1 MVQDIQEIEFA
12 DQPAH
17 KEVIRGKFTCAS
29 TNVVYPLTCTACQA
43 AYVGETGC
51 TLRERM
57 NGHRSAIN
65 NDEDTPVADHFKEEH
80 SVRVSVLT
88 STPEEVIQRRL
99 MERAWIRCLSGEGSP
114 WTLINRDAGIDV
126 ELLD

>member
-1 MVQDIQEIEFA
+1 MVQDIQEFA

-29 TNVVYPLTCTACQA
+29 TNVVYLLTCTACQA

-57 NGHRSAIN
+57 NGHRSAIKN
-65 NDEDTPVADHFKEEH
+65 GEDTPVADHFKEEH

-88 STPEEVIQRRL
+88 STPEEVIQRHL
-99 MERAWIRCLSGEGSP
+99 MERAWIRRLSGKGSP
-114 WTLINRDAGIDV
+114 WTLINRDAGIDD

>member
-1 MVQDIQEIEFA
+1 MAQDIQQIEVA
-12 DQPAH
+12 DQPGL

-29 TNVVYPLTCTACQA
+29 TNVVYLLTCTACQA
-43 AYVGETGC
+43 AYVGVTGC
-51 TLRERM
+51 TLRERK

-65 NDEDTPVADHFKEEH
+65 NSEDTPVAEHFKEEN

-99 MERAWIRCLSGEGSP
+99 VERARIRRLSGEGSP